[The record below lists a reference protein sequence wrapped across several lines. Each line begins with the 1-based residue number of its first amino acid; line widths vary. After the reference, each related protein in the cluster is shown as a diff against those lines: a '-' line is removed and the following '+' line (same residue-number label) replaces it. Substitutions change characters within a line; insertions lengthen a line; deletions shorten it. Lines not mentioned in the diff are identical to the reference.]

1 VPPSRTLR
9 FAAIGVLAGAFSGL
23 FGVGGGTVMVP
34 LLIALGFGER
44 RATATSLCAIAVIAA
59 VAAGLQGLYGNVR
72 LGDAALL
79 VVPAMA
85 GVGLGV
91 AVQQRIPERAVSL
104 LFATLLIAVAIEL
117 VIP

>member
-1 VPPSRTLR
+1 MR
-9 FAAIGVLAGAFSGL
+9 FAAIGILAGAFSGL
-23 FGVGGGTVMVP
+23 FGVGGGVVMVP

-44 RATATSLCAIAVIAA
+44 RATATSLCAIAIIAA
-59 VAAGLQGLYGNVR
+59 AAAALHGLYGNVR

-79 VVPAMA
+79 AVPAMA

-104 LFATLLIAVAIEL
+104 LFAALLAAVAIAL
-117 VIP
+117 VVP